1 MEFYNIAQKIKNLRK
16 EANLTQEELAKKA
29 GISRQTLA
37 KLEKGNIDKISLLTF
52 IKILEQLNYE
62 IDIKEKEPFYY
73 FDAKSIL

>member
-73 FDAKSIL
+73 FDASSIM

>member
-1 MEFYNIAQKIKNLRK
+1 MEFYKIAQKIKNLRK

-37 KLEKGNIDKISLLTF
+37 KLEKGDIDKVSLLTF

-62 IDIKEKEPFYY
+62 IDIKEQEPFYY
-73 FDAKSIL
+73 FDAKSVL